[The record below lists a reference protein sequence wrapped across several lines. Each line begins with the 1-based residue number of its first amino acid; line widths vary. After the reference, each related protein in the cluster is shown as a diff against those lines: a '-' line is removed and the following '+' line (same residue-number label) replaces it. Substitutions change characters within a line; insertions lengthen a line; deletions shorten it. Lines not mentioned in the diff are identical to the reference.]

1 MGPETIHADIFVSRV
16 LVPTFDLLENVIKN
30 IDTNTPFDMKFLQI
44 TFHDT
49 NLSNLLRFL
58 KYFDTYGFEKFVR
71 FSSSLRI
78 ELLKDIN
85 DKEGNSDPNNYSE
98 YRFRVNFDNED
109 LQLPFCTDLYC
120 SYDEFMKYMRDN
132 LVFDYGEVEK
142 YCDGKMGS
150 EYTNELKAK

>member
-1 MGPETIHADIFVSRV
+1 
-16 LVPTFDLLENVIKN
+16 
-30 IDTNTPFDMKFLQI
+30 
-44 TFHDT
+44 
-49 NLSNLLRFL
+49 L

-78 ELLKDIN
+78 ELLRDVNDPSIN
-85 DKEGNSDPNNYSE
+85 DNADFSE

-109 LQLPFCTDLYC
+109 LKLPFCTDIYC

-132 LVFDYGEVEK
+132 LVFDYNEVEK

-150 EYTNELKAK
+150 EYTNELKFK